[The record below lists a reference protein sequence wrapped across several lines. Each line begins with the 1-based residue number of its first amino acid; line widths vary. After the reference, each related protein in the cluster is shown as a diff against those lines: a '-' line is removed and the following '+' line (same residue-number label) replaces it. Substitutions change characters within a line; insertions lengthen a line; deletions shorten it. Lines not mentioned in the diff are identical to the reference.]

1 MKDTRGVYC
10 VDITLEA
17 RPISMRSRLRK
28 INKTITKIP
37 LALDD
42 SLSPLN
48 ERFISRFIKRE
59 DIHKYYVKYSVSNKK
74 YLSGLCYEI

>member
-1 MKDTRGVYC
+1 MKGTRGVYC

-17 RPISMRSRLRK
+17 KPISMRSRLLK

-42 SLSPLN
+42 SLNPLN
-48 ERFISRFIKRE
+48 ERFISKFMKKE
-59 DIHKYYVKYSVSNKK
+59 DIPKYTIKYSIFNKK

>member
-1 MKDTRGVYC
+1 MEGTNGVYC

-17 RPISMRSRLRK
+17 KPISMRSRLRK
-28 INKTITKIP
+28 INKTIEKIP

-42 SLSPLN
+42 SLNPLN

-59 DIHKYYVKYSVSNKK
+59 DIHKYTVKYSVSNKK

>member
-1 MKDTRGVYC
+1 MTDTRGVYC

-17 RPISMRSRLRK
+17 KPISMRSRLRK

-48 ERFISRFIKRE
+48 QRFISRFIKKE
-59 DIHKYYVKYSVSNKK
+59 DIHKYSVKYLIFNKK

>member
-1 MKDTRGVYC
+1 MEGTNGVYC

-17 RPISMRSRLRK
+17 KPISMRSRLRK
-28 INKTITKIP
+28 INKTIEKIP

-42 SLSPLN
+42 SLNPLN

-59 DIHKYYVKYSVSNKK
+59 DIHKYTVKYSVSNKK
-74 YLSGLCYEI
+74 YLSGFCYDI